1 MTKQLKYRTILSILL
16 LIFSISVGYSQ
27 NAVEKKIYVTNLAAT
42 PPVIDGQDNDE
53 CWKNVEWAG
62 DFIQTHPQ
70 ENKAPSQKTEFK
82 IVYDNSNLYIF
93 VRAFD
98 SEPGKISRI
107 MTRRDNMNGD
117 LVAINLDSYFDKQT
131 AFAFYAMA
139 SGAKGDAV
147 ITQDGDYEDDS
158 WNPVWF
164 LKTASDDK
172 GWYAEMK
179 IPLNQLRFGK
189 KEDQVWG
196 IQISRQIFRIDEVS
210 SWQFIPKGSPGSI
223 HLYGEL
229 HGIKNITPKTHIE
242 LMPYALAK
250 TERFEKVEGDPFHTG
265 HSSNVSA
272 GLDGKIG
279 ITNDLTLDFTINPDF
294 GQVEADPS
302 EVNLTAFETYFS
314 ERRPFFIEG
323 KNIYQF
329 MPNQT
334 IVIHDFYSDNLF
346 YSRRIGQYPHYYPST
361 SDGEF
366 VKMPEATT
374 ILGAAKLSGKTKKG
388 LSVGILESVT
398 ANENAIIDNKGQR
411 RKESVEPLTNYFVGR
426 VQQDFN
432 KGETV
437 IGGIVTA
444 VNRDITNPALNYL
457 PSSAYTGG
465 VDFQHNWKD
474 RTWYLAGNAEFSNVR
489 GKEDAIINL
498 QRSSA
503 RYYQRPDQNYRSVD
517 SSLTALSGVGA
528 TVKFGRS
535 SQKRLQFE
543 TSMTLRSPGL
553 EFNDLG
559 YMRYSDLIHQGS
571 WFAYYIRN
579 PFAIFN
585 NFYLNTNYWMYWNF
599 SGKLLSFHTN
609 VNFNTQFKNRW
620 RLNGN
625 FNRTEKST
633 DVTMLRG
640 GPSFIRPGE
649 FGFNLNVSSDQSKK
663 VFFNIGSYRGSN
675 DTRSDIIRAY
685 WASINLRPMNS
696 LMISV
701 SPEYQ
706 WENNQLQYINTSGS
720 DADPK
725 YIFGQLDMTMC
736 DVVFRVNYT
745 INPELSIEYYGQ
757 PFLSA
762 GRYTNINK
770 ITNPVANKFDDRFR
784 IFTPE
789 EIGFDGETNS
799 YKIDENN
806 DGLTDYTFGNPDFN
820 FRQFRSNL
828 VIRWEYL
835 PGSTLYLVW
844 SQGRTSSDTNGL
856 FSYQTDTKDLFREV
870 PHNIFLVKFSYWF
883 SL

>member
-1 MTKQLKYRTILSILL
+1 
-16 LIFSISVGYSQ
+16 
-27 NAVEKKIYVTNLAAT
+27 
-42 PPVIDGQDNDE
+42 
-53 CWKNVEWAG
+53 
-62 DFIQTHPQ
+62 
-70 ENKAPSQKTEFK
+70 
-82 IVYDNSNLYIF
+82 
-93 VRAFD
+93 
-98 SEPGKISRI
+98 
-107 MTRRDNMNGD
+107 
-117 LVAINLDSYFDKQT
+117 
-131 AFAFYAMA
+131 
-139 SGAKGDAV
+139 
-147 ITQDGDYEDDS
+147 
-158 WNPVWF
+158 
-164 LKTASDDK
+164 
-172 GWYAEMK
+172 
-179 IPLNQLRFGK
+179 
-189 KEDQVWG
+189 
-196 IQISRQIFRIDEVS
+196 
-210 SWQFIPKGSPGSI
+210 
-223 HLYGEL
+223 
-229 HGIKNITPKTHIE
+229 
-242 LMPYALAK
+242 
-250 TERFEKVEGDPFHTG
+250 
-265 HSSNVSA
+265 
-272 GLDGKIG
+272 
-279 ITNDLTLDFTINPDF
+279 
-294 GQVEADPS
+294 
-302 EVNLTAFETYFS
+302 
-314 ERRPFFIEG
+314 
-323 KNIYQF
+323 
-329 MPNQT
+329 
-334 IVIHDFYSDNLF
+334 
-346 YSRRIGQYPHYYPST
+346 
-361 SDGEF
+361 
-366 VKMPEATT
+366 
-374 ILGAAKLSGKTKKG
+374 
-388 LSVGILESVT
+388 
-398 ANENAIIDNKGQR
+398 
-411 RKESVEPLTNYFVGR
+411 
-426 VQQDFN
+426 
-432 KGETV
+432 
-437 IGGIVTA
+437 
-444 VNRDITNPALNYL
+444 
-457 PSSAYTGG
+457 
-465 VDFQHNWKD
+465 
-474 RTWYLAGNAEFSNVR
+474 
-489 GKEDAIINL
+489 
-498 QRSSA
+498 
-503 RYYQRPDQNYRSVD
+503 
-517 SSLTALSGVGA
+517 
-528 TVKFGRS
+528 
-535 SQKRLQFE
+535 
-543 TSMTLRSPGL
+543 MTLRSPGL

-571 WFAYYIRN
+571 WVAYYIRN

-609 VNFNTQFKNRW
+609 MNFNTQFKNRW
-620 RLNGN
+620 RMNGN

-685 WASINLRPMNS
+685 WASINFRPMNS
-696 LMISV
+696 LTISV

-762 GRYTNINK
+762 GRYTHINK
-770 ITNPVANKFDDRFR
+770 ITNPVANKFDDRYR

-799 YKIDENN
+799 YKIDENH